1 MMAVR
6 KAYFFVLCEMNKC
19 KIYFAFP
26 LFEGNNG
33 IIISLYS
40 KSTPF
45 FMARQSSL
53 IFNIEFKMRHYEAS
67 YLTLQGSTIDATVAR
82 FKVVQS
88 SIVVC

>member
-1 MMAVR
+1 
-6 KAYFFVLCEMNKC
+6 MNKC

-88 SIVVC
+88 SKVVC